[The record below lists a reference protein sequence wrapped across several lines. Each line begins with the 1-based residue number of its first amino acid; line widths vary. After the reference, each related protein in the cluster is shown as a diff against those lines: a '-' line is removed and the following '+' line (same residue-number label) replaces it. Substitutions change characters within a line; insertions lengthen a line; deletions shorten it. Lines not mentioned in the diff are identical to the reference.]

1 MKNSLRFNPIFR
13 QRAIS
18 AILCAGMLGGF
29 SPLAPTAFAQSKE
42 VATAAPA
49 NASETVRVEIAK
61 PLQAIQELMKEKKYS
76 EALAKVREAEAV
88 ANKTPYEIFI
98 IDQMRGAAAAGVG
111 DNALAVQS
119 FEAVLATGRLK
130 SEASLPIIEAIAGT
144 YFRSKNYKSAVV
156 WARRFMAEGGTNPQM
171 RLLLAQSLY
180 LSDEY
185 AAAAKEISA
194 DIKAAEAAGKTPTE
208 DLLKLL
214 ASCALKLKDNAAYV
228 VALEKLV
235 IYYPKKD
242 YWADYIYRFESKPTF
257 SDRLA
262 LNLYRLK
269 FQLDLV
275 EDAADYM
282 RMAQLAA
289 QAGFPVETKQVLEQG
304 FTRGVLGTGT
314 DAAAQKK
321 LKDSATKEVA
331 EDAKN
336 SAKAEAEAL
345 AAKDGTA
352 LVGVGFDYVLSGQA
366 DKGIPLMEQGIK
378 KGGLKRPEEA
388 TLHLGMAYVLAGQK
402 QKALDTLKTAAGAD
416 GTADVAMLWS
426 IYAGQAKK

>member
-76 EALAKVREAEAV
+76 EALAKVRETEALE
-88 ANKTPYEIFI
+88 NKTPYEMFI
-98 IDQMRGAAAAGVG
+98 IDQMRGAAAAGAG

-130 SEASLPIIEAIAGT
+130 AEASLPITEAIAGT
-144 YFRSKNYKSAVV
+144 YFSSKNYKSAAI
-156 WARRFMAEGGTNPQM
+156 WARRYMADGGTNPQM
-171 RLLLAQSLY
+171 RLLLVQSLY
-180 LSDEY
+180 LNNEY
-185 AAAAKEISA
+185 AAAANEISV
-194 DIKAAEAAGKTPTE
+194 DIKAAEAANKMPTE

-214 ASCALKLKDNAAYV
+214 ASCALKLKDDTGYV
-228 VALEKLV
+228 MALEKLV

-257 SDRLA
+257 SDRMVLH
-262 LNLYRLK
+262 LYRLK
-269 FQLDLV
+269 FQLDMV

-304 FTRGVLGTGT
+304 FARGVLGVGTG
-314 DAAAQKK
+314 ASAQKK

-352 LVGVGFDYVLSGQA
+352 LVGVGFDYVLSGQT

-402 QKALDTLKTAAGAD
+402 QKALDTLKTATGAD
-416 GTADVAMLWS
+416 GTADVAMLWR
-426 IYAGQAKK
+426 IYAEQAKK

>member
-1 MKNSLRFNPIFR
+1 M
-13 QRAIS
+13 
-18 AILCAGMLGGF
+18 
-29 SPLAPTAFAQSKE
+29 
-42 VATAAPA
+42 
-49 NASETVRVEIAK
+49 
-61 PLQAIQELMKEKKYS
+61 
-76 EALAKVREAEAV
+76 
-88 ANKTPYEIFI
+88 
-98 IDQMRGAAAAGVG
+98 
-111 DNALAVQS
+111 
-119 FEAVLATGRLK
+119 
-130 SEASLPIIEAIAGT
+130 
-144 YFRSKNYKSAVV
+144 
-156 WARRFMAEGGTNPQM
+156 
-171 RLLLAQSLY
+171 
-180 LSDEY
+180 
-185 AAAAKEISA
+185 
-194 DIKAAEAAGKTPTE
+194 
-208 DLLKLL
+208 
-214 ASCALKLKDNAAYV
+214 

-352 LVGVGFDYVLSGQA
+352 LVGVGFDYVLSGHA

-416 GTADVAMLWS
+416 GTADVAMLWR